1 MGDVSIS
8 LKLGYRMNTS
18 LFSFRVV
25 LRIIV
30 TLLLLAMVVVI
41 GINSVK
47 ITKGNEDIQANQ
59 LETLTKVLISQAS
72 LSASEMIA
80 QQDQERLLKLT
91 NQLAEDNLVFD
102 AAIYDAEGVRLASS
116 DNAKSVREIL
126 GLDTPLETARIGKQ
140 QLVEPVMYDG
150 NIIGYVRIT
159 FETGRLTAFSD
170 HYYRK
175 SDRYM
180 YTMVGMSFIGG
191 VLLML
196 IIRRRPKQSG
206 PNLLLQNV
214 AEVE

>member
-1 MGDVSIS
+1 
-8 LKLGYRMNTS
+8 MNGS
-18 LFSFRVV
+18 LFSFRMV
-25 LRIIV
+25 LRVIV
-30 TLLLLAMVVVI
+30 ILLLAVMVVVI

-47 ITKGNEDIQANQ
+47 ITKGNEEIQANQ

-91 NQLAEDNLVFD
+91 NQLAQDKLVFD
-102 AAIYDAEGVRLASS
+102 AAIYDSEGIRLASS
-116 DNAKSVREIL
+116 DSAKSVREIL

-150 NIIGYVRIT
+150 SIIGYVRIT
-159 FETGRLTAFSD
+159 FETGLLTAFSD

-180 YTMVGMSFIGG
+180 YTMVAMSFIGG
-191 VLLML
+191 VLLTI
-196 IIRRRPKQSG
+196 IIRRRPKKRG

-214 AEVE
+214 GETE

>member
-196 IIRRRPKQSG
+196 IIRRRPKKSG